1 MVPTED
7 ISYFPPYNA
16 AITITDATAKK
27 YPNLVKVLSPVAGK
41 ISNLTM
47 QNLNA
52 RIDVLGEDADEVAK
66 SFIRAAGLVK

>member
-1 MVPTED
+1 
-7 ISYFPPYNA
+7 
-16 AITITDATAKK
+16 
-27 YPNLVKVLSPVAGK
+27 
-41 ISNLTM
+41 M